1 MDSVV
6 NHPAH
11 YNTGKIEV
19 IDAIHEWQLNFNL
32 GNVVKYIARAGHKQG
47 EDPLVALKKA
57 QFYLR
62 DEINRMEEKPKV
74 IHVKQS
80 DSIDVSAW
88 QKSYDERV
96 NELIRP
102 KEREP

>member
-57 QFYLR
+57 EFYLR

-74 IHVKQS
+74 IHIKQS
-80 DSIDVSAW
+80 GPVTNNA
-88 QKSYDERV
+88 KSYDERV
-96 NELIRP
+96 NELLCP
-102 KEREP
+102 KEREL

>member
-74 IHVKQS
+74 IQIKQS
-80 DSIDVSAW
+80 GPITNNA
-88 QKSYDERV
+88 KSYDERV
-96 NELIRP
+96 NELLCP
-102 KEREP
+102 KEREL